1 MFFTYSLGPQFTVYI
16 LYYRQ
21 LTIIIV
27 GNVLDGLLVSTLDS
41 EERKEHNANHGYSCR
56 KFSLLKG
63 KDLQTRLFFGRFQT
77 LEVLG
82 NLWTS
87 LIQRL
92 SSEVVKIPAGENRYN
107 LYITR

>member
-1 MFFTYSLGPQFTVYI
+1 MAYWLAHWTPK
-16 LYYRQ
+16 REK
-21 LTIIIV
+21 
-27 GNVLDGLLVSTLDS
+27 N
-41 EERKEHNANHGYSCR
+41 NANHGYSCR

-107 LYITR
+107 LYITRKTLAGTVNSIADTLRT